1 MLVRVE
7 FRSQARWHR
16 VIAWLIGRR
25 GTATEIEDKK
35 IVGDGSAQR
44 VDLNTTPSKYMSVK
58 VRARRE

>member
-1 MLVRVE
+1 
-7 FRSQARWHR
+7 
-16 VIAWLIGRR
+16 VIAWLIERR